1 MLRCSDNSLYTGI
14 ANDVDRRFAE
24 HQAQGPKAARYVRG
38 RAPLELVY
46 QRSIGSRAEALSEE
60 YRIKQ
65 LTRTAKEKLI
75 SADSG

>member
-1 MLRCSDNSLYTGI
+1 MLRCADNSLYTGI
-14 ANDVDRRFAE
+14 ATDVKRRFDE

-38 RAPLELVY
+38 SAPLELVY

-60 YRIKQ
+60 HRIKQ

-75 SADSG
+75 SADPG